1 MKKIFSWFTAA
12 ICTFSIM
19 STNASYAEQIKDN
32 LWEKFI
38 KYDLCITDYRALT
51 DEEKE
56 LCKFIFDTEQAA
68 NDNIICERARR
79 ILAGDDVGERITIE
93 QLEDAYGIWDNYF
106 IYKDGW
112 QTYIHCVP
120 DVIRL
125 GDGTYF
131 NSLATGISEYW
142 LDDSGSTYVVFNE
155 KTSSD
160 DIRSF
165 DVFDKNGELL
175 KNIPSAMPECPYKD
189 FRGNAEY
196 MEKFGFIEKNG
207 GYYYTKADGTAVFAW
222 SDYTASDSSEP
233 VTEPFIVE
241 SDINGCPV
249 VAIETGAFSNS
260 ALTEIVL
267 PDTLEFI
274 DRLAFSTCRNLEKI
288 NFPENLKYIGN
299 LAFLG
304 CDSLNEI
311 ELHCPNLKIM
321 KEAFSDC
328 NELINAILDVKEID
342 ESAFVSC
349 KKLQYVTIGENV
361 TRLGANAFE
370 NCSELKSLELSKGT
384 KIIGQAA
391 FLNTEIKSITLLPT
405 VKIIGAYPRK
415 TGREFTSGI
424 ESQPARRPLTDD
436 PVCAFDSDCIIYG
449 YRGTEAE
456 RYAKEWNLEFIVLEA
471 ESGDVNFDG
480 EFNIS
485 DVVTLQRWLVGKSN
499 TELTYWKSAD
509 LCEDDRLDVF
519 DLCMMKR
526 MLIVKI
532 NSN

>member
-1 MKKIFSWFTAA
+1 M
-12 ICTFSIM
+12 
-19 STNASYAEQIKDN
+19 
-32 LWEKFI
+32 
-38 KYDLCITDYRALT
+38 
-51 DEEKE
+51 
-56 LCKFIFDTEQAA
+56 
-68 NDNIICERARR
+68 
-79 ILAGDDVGERITIE
+79 
-93 QLEDAYGIWDNYF
+93 
-106 IYKDGW
+106 
-112 QTYIHCVP
+112 
-120 DVIRL
+120 
-125 GDGTYF
+125 
-131 NSLATGISEYW
+131 
-142 LDDSGSTYVVFNE
+142 
-155 KTSSD
+155 
-160 DIRSF
+160 
-165 DVFDKNGELL
+165 
-175 KNIPSAMPECPYKD
+175 
-189 FRGNAEY
+189 
-196 MEKFGFIEKNG
+196 
-207 GYYYTKADGTAVFAW
+207 
-222 SDYTASDSSEP
+222 
-233 VTEPFIVE
+233 
-241 SDINGCPV
+241 
-249 VAIETGAFSNS
+249 
-260 ALTEIVL
+260 
-267 PDTLEFI
+267 
-274 DRLAFSTCRNLEKI
+274 
-288 NFPENLKYIGN
+288 
-299 LAFLG
+299 
-304 CDSLNEI
+304 
-311 ELHCPNLKIM
+311 
-321 KEAFSDC
+321 
-328 NELINAILDVKEID
+328 
-342 ESAFVSC
+342 
-349 KKLQYVTIGENV
+349 TIGENV

-370 NCSELKSLELSKGT
+370 NCSELEALELSKGT